1 METPSPT
8 DRRQAWV
15 RGSRHWL
22 PLEEP
27 DPQGS
32 QRSLTSHTVHHGC
45 SEGKIESW
53 LRACGPYP
61 SPEDPMHLTPEP
73 LLRPGGSFEDDLSLG
88 AEALAL
94 SAQDDGSQNECCPV
108 LLPPPRPRN
117 KGQATSTPSQKLSVP
132 LPHLGHSMASSGL
145 SSMTSRTASSVT
157 EVLQLYVEDAEDT
170 LYQLGFGC
178 DEPQVTA
185 RIPARFFSFPSQL
198 RGINFRLFLESQL
211 GRLHQ
216 EDPGLSLASRF
227 RQVEVLT
234 AMANAFYSLYSHVSR
249 TPLQKLAPPDLSF
262 SSSPVE
268 TKIGP
273 RFFSHIRSEPKSPVE
288 RLKDT
293 VSKMCLYTGPSLRS
307 PDSVTS
313 HTPLLRQCSLPD
325 LPEAVFECAA
335 SEPSPG
341 RVTADGI
348 SDGVT
353 ETGMAE
359 KGVTCGNRECEGW
372 GGEQDK
378 VKQEE
383 VEGSDCRSSGRAVD
397 QVDTSNTQMLHEAQ
411 VLQLE
416 AREGTSTSADLE
428 PLTIPNLSFET
439 GSSEFPLDLPKQTPR
454 SISPSNGFPRVA
466 KFTHDVICPQIAE
479 SVNQMPFSRAL
490 QVNRPVS
497 PNILSPKKDPRSN
510 GPTSSVQRHCGLR
523 EEPVHVDLSIETLS
537 HKSQAMGSENIVT
550 GICPDGPGLST
561 SVSLH
566 HPDFER
572 QRSLCRITVTG
583 WEEDVLS
590 DGATRPAGGSTRVRG
605 METSPILGLQSN
617 RSYLSP
623 SKPPALGQALQST
636 QLANSFELEEV
647 PSAGEEDPGQPESK
661 QLKTLPLLTAVGRH
675 RDLLIRGDSLQ
686 SDSSGYA
693 EEDNPLPS
701 SPKKDSC

>member
-1 METPSPT
+1 MDCSPIILMETPSPT

-53 LRACGPYP
+53 LRACG
-61 SPEDPMHLTPEP
+61 
-73 LLRPGGSFEDDLSLG
+73 
-88 AEALAL
+88 
-94 SAQDDGSQNECCPV
+94 
-108 LLPPPRPRN
+108 PRN

-341 RVTADGI
+341 R
-348 SDGVT
+348 
-353 ETGMAE
+353 
-359 KGVTCGNRECEGW
+359 
-372 GGEQDK
+372 
-378 VKQEE
+378 
-383 VEGSDCRSSGRAVD
+383 
-397 QVDTSNTQMLHEAQ
+397 
-411 VLQLE
+411 
-416 AREGTSTSADLE
+416 
-428 PLTIPNLSFET
+428 
-439 GSSEFPLDLPKQTPR
+439 
-454 SISPSNGFPRVA
+454 
-466 KFTHDVICPQIAE
+466 
-479 SVNQMPFSRAL
+479 
-490 QVNRPVS
+490 
-497 PNILSPKKDPRSN
+497 DPRSN